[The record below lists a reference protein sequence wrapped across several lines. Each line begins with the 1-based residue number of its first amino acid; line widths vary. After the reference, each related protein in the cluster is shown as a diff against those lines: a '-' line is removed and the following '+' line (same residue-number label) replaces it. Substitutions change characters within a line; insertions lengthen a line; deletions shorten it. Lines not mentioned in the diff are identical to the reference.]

1 MNKLQAVLIILLSI
15 VIVMVIM
22 LFPAWLVWVVLG
34 AFGVH
39 VSFWACF
46 GALMAAY
53 IIVAIFKNI

>member
-1 MNKLQAVLIILLSI
+1 MNKLQAALIILLSI
-15 VIVMVIM
+15 ILVMVIM

-46 GALMAAY
+46 GALLAAY
-53 IIVAIFKNI
+53 IIASIFKNI

>member
-15 VIVMVIM
+15 VIVMAIM

-46 GALMAAY
+46 GALLAAY
-53 IIVAIFKNI
+53 IIASIFKNI

>member
-1 MNKLQAVLIILLSI
+1 MNKLQVVLIVLLSI
-15 VIVMVIM
+15 VIVMAIM

-53 IIVAIFKNI
+53 IIVLIFKNI

>member
-1 MNKLQAVLIILLSI
+1 MNKLQVVLIVLLSI
-15 VIVMVIM
+15 VIVMAIM

-53 IIVAIFKNI
+53 IIVSIFKNI

>member
-1 MNKLQAVLIILLSI
+1 MDKLQAALIILLSI
-15 VIVMVIM
+15 VLVMIIM

-46 GALMAAY
+46 GALLAAY
-53 IIVAIFKNI
+53 IIVGIFKNI

>member
-1 MNKLQAVLIILLSI
+1 MNKLQVVLVVLLSI
-15 VIVMVIM
+15 VIVMAIM

-34 AFGVH
+34 SFGVH

-53 IIVAIFKNI
+53 IIVSIFKNI

>member
-1 MNKLQAVLIILLSI
+1 MNKLQVVLVVLLPI
-15 VIVMVIM
+15 VIVMAIM

-53 IIVAIFKNI
+53 IIVSIFKNI

>member
-1 MNKLQAVLIILLSI
+1 MNKLQAALLFILSLIII
-15 VIVMVIM
+15 VVIM

-46 GALMAAY
+46 GALLATY
-53 IIVAIFKNI
+53 IIVSIFKNI

>member
-1 MNKLQAVLIILLSI
+1 MDKLQAVLIIILSI
-15 VIVMVIM
+15 IIVTVIM

-34 AFGVH
+34 SFGVH

-53 IIVAIFKNI
+53 IIVSIFKNI

>member
-1 MNKLQAVLIILLSI
+1 MDKLQVALILILSI
-15 VIVMVIM
+15 IIVAVIM

-46 GALMAAY
+46 GALLAAY
-53 IIVAIFKNI
+53 IIVGVFKNI

>member
-1 MNKLQAVLIILLSI
+1 MNKLQVVLVVLLSI
-15 VIVMVIM
+15 VIVMAIM

-53 IIVAIFKNI
+53 IIVSIFKNI

>member
-1 MNKLQAVLIILLSI
+1 MNKLQAALIILLSI
-15 VIVMVIM
+15 ILVMVIM

-46 GALMAAY
+46 GALLAAY
-53 IIVAIFKNI
+53 IIVSIFKNI